1 MKKYSPKLVYDYI
14 HGNDITAYTL
24 DELENDPTFMS
35 MVIIMSKDKNFY
47 QFAEDQVKQNHIFV
61 KAIIKTFP
69 SDQKFIISVADNYL
83 SSNDAEINKIE
94 ILILLCEVIKDK
106 QSEEYIRYNLILRI
120 KYLNEKIKIS
130 IIKENAAKEPT
141 LKKGLGEGY
150 IILYDMFNHNK
161 IVLDYYTT
169 EMIKDILSEK
179 KLEEEI
185 HTTFKKPKELEKIQ
199 LKNYLINL
207 ISQKDQTLASYV
219 SANPHLLE
227 TTIKTITKI
236 QNNWLKY
243 INQQE
248 IKLYNNIYETIHTYL
263 NYEQPESSTLFSEE
277 ELLYLLGEEL
287 NIIDLIKKHDKL
299 DEEYYKSIKEEIEEH
314 PKENY
319 TFIEQKH
326 YNTLKKKLQK
336 VLEGSPID
344 DAYTIN
350 TKKQQSKI
358 ISFPN
363 KIEVKDK
370 ITKKR

>member
-1 MKKYSPKLVYDYI
+1 M
-14 HGNDITAYTL
+14 
-24 DELENDPTFMS
+24 
-35 MVIIMSKDKNFY
+35 
-47 QFAEDQVKQNHIFV
+47 
-61 KAIIKTFP
+61 
-69 SDQKFIISVADNYL
+69 
-83 SSNDAEINKIE
+83 
-94 ILILLCEVIKDK
+94 
-106 QSEEYIRYNLILRI
+106 
-120 KYLNEKIKIS
+120 
-130 IIKENAAKEPT
+130 
-141 LKKGLGEGY
+141 
-150 IILYDMFNHNK
+150 
-161 IVLDYYTT
+161 
-169 EMIKDILSEK
+169 
-179 KLEEEI
+179 
-185 HTTFKKPKELEKIQ
+185 
-199 LKNYLINL
+199 
-207 ISQKDQTLASYV
+207 
-219 SANPHLLE
+219 LE

-299 DEEYYKSIKEEIEEH
+299 DEEYYMSIKEEIDEH

-319 TFIEQKH
+319 TFIERKH

-350 TKKQQSKI
+350 TKKQQSEI

>member
-83 SSNDAEINKIE
+83 SSNDVEINKIE

-141 LKKGLGEGY
+141 LKKELGEGY

-185 HTTFKKPKELEKIQ
+185 HTTFKNPKELEKIQ

-287 NIIDLIKKHDKL
+287 NIIDLIKKYDKL
-299 DEEYYKSIKEEIEEH
+299 DEEYCMSIKEEIEEH

-350 TKKQQSKI
+350 TKKQQGKI

>member
-1 MKKYSPKLVYDYI
+1 
-14 HGNDITAYTL
+14 
-24 DELENDPTFMS
+24 
-35 MVIIMSKDKNFY
+35 
-47 QFAEDQVKQNHIFV
+47 
-61 KAIIKTFP
+61 
-69 SDQKFIISVADNYL
+69 
-83 SSNDAEINKIE
+83 
-94 ILILLCEVIKDK
+94 
-106 QSEEYIRYNLILRI
+106 
-120 KYLNEKIKIS
+120 
-130 IIKENAAKEPT
+130 
-141 LKKGLGEGY
+141 
-150 IILYDMFNHNK
+150 MFNHNK

-185 HTTFKKPKELEKIQ
+185 HTTFKNPKELEKIQ

-207 ISQKDQTLASYV
+207 ISQKDQALASYV
-219 SANPHLLE
+219 STNPHLLE

-299 DEEYYKSIKEEIEEH
+299 DEEYYMSIKEEIEEH

-350 TKKQQSKI
+350 TKKQQSEI